1 MTRELTERQQKFL
14 NVLFSEANGNLSNA
28 QFLRKELVKKGYKL
42 QFRPKTSGPINA
54 IFFDNINKTFQGG
67 SSDFGE
73 DYGIA
78 W

>member
-1 MTRELTERQQKFL
+1 MIKMIKYIDIIIPR
-14 NVLFSEANGNLSNA
+14 GG
-28 QFLRKELVKKGYKL
+28 KELVKKGYKL

-78 W
+78 WNNNFWYYWLYLFFII

>member
-1 MTRELTERQQKFL
+1 MRSSFGFHD
-14 NVLFSEANGNLSNA
+14 NMPGNLLLHENTPPYVRTD
-28 QFLRKELVKKGYKL
+28 LIKKGYKL
-42 QFRPKTSGPINA
+42 QFRDRTSGPINA

-67 SSDFGE
+67 SSNFGE